1 MSEKIK
7 RNKKG
12 NKYMQITLSQSKKN
26 ARNKIAKTQVLMFG
40 KGKRQTLRMKQEMT
54 TKGKK

>member
-1 MSEKIK
+1 MIERIK
-7 RNKKG
+7 RNKNG
-12 NKYMQITLSQSKKN
+12 NKYMQITLSQNKKN
-26 ARNKIAKTQVLMFG
+26 ARNKIAKTQVLMLG

>member
-1 MSEKIK
+1 MSERIK